1 MTMPE
6 QTNRASSSARLMV
19 VGVGGGGGNAVD
31 RMFDTRVSG
40 VELVAVNTDAQV
52 LEVVRSHRTLQLGRK
67 LTGGLG
73 AGGNPEIGRLAAEES
88 HEEIVDLLSGM
99 DMIFITAGMGGGT
112 GTGAAPVIAALAK
125 EAGVLTTGIVTRP
138 FSFEGLA
145 RAEKAEAGIARLS
158 QAVDAMIC
166 ISNDKLLKVAPAE
179 TPITKAFEIA
189 DEVLRQGVEGIS
201 DLITIPGMINLD
213 FADIESVMRNAGT
226 AMMGIGEGEG
236 EGKTKEA
243 ARNAISSP
251 LLDGSIQGARKVI
264 MNITGGSDL
273 TLEEV
278 TAAANLIREA
288 VSDRAD
294 IIFGTAIRDGLE
306 KVRLTVIATGFS
318 VEYGRDDDEGPSLS
332 NETMLA
338 KLEKESRV
346 GVDDFDIPA
355 FLRRS
360 RRSREERPR
369 PPWGEPQD
377 EGRERRE
384 REAERG
390 HNRRERDR
398 RKQ

>member
-1 MTMPE
+1 MPE
-6 QTNRASSSARLMV
+6 QTNRVSSPASLMV

-31 RMFDTRVSG
+31 RMFDTRVNG

-88 HEEIVDLLSGM
+88 HEEIVDLLSGV
-99 DMIFITAGMGGGT
+99 DMVFITAGMGGGT

-158 QAVDAMIC
+158 QAVDALIC

-213 FADIESVMRNAGT
+213 FADIESVMRGAGT

-236 EGKTKEA
+236 DGKTKEA

-251 LLDGSIQGARKVI
+251 LLDGSIHGARKVI

-318 VEYGRDDDEGPSLS
+318 VEYGRDDEEGPPLS

-346 GVDDFDIPA
+346 GAHDFDIPA

-369 PPWGEPQD
+369 PPWGEPQ
-377 EGRERRE
+377 ETNGTE
-384 REAERG
+384 
-390 HNRRERDR
+390 
-398 RKQ
+398 

>member
-1 MTMPE
+1 MTIPE
-6 QTNRASSSARLMV
+6 QKTRVSSPARLMV

-31 RMFDTRVSG
+31 RMFDTRVNG
-40 VELVAVNTDAQV
+40 VDLVVVNTDAQV

-88 HEEIVDLLSGM
+88 REEIADLLSGV
-99 DMIFITAGMGGGT
+99 DMVFITAGMGGGT
-112 GTGAAPVIAALAK
+112 GTGAAPVIASLAK

-166 ISNDKLLKVAPAE
+166 ISNDKLLKVAPVE

-213 FADIESVMRNAGT
+213 FADIESVMRGAGT

-236 EGKTKEA
+236 EGKTKDA

-332 NETMLA
+332 NDSMLA
-338 KLEKESRV
+338 KLEQESRV
-346 GVDDFDIPA
+346 GSDDFDIPT

-360 RRSREERPR
+360 RRSRGERPR
-369 PPWGEPQD
+369 PPWGEPQ
-377 EGRERRE
+377 EGSGTE
-384 REAERG
+384 
-390 HNRRERDR
+390 
-398 RKQ
+398 

>member
-1 MTMPE
+1 MPE
-6 QTNRASSSARLMV
+6 HENLAVSPATLMV

-31 RMFDTRVSG
+31 RMFDHRVNG
-40 VELVAVNTDAQV
+40 VNLVVVNTDAQV
-52 LEVVRSHRTLQLGRK
+52 LDVVECHRTLQIGRK

-88 HEEIVDLLSGM
+88 REEIM
-99 DMIFITAGMGGGT
+99 DMLNGVDMVFITAGMGGGT

-125 EAGVLTTGIVTRP
+125 EAGILTTGIVTRP

-158 QAVDAMIC
+158 QSVDAMIC
-166 ISNDKLLKVAPAE
+166 ISNDKLLKVAPSE

-189 DEVLRQGVEGIS
+189 DEILRQGVEGIS
-201 DLITIPGMINLD
+201 DLITVPGMINLD
-213 FADIESVMRNAGT
+213 FADIESVMRDAGT

-236 EGKTKEA
+236 EGKTKDA

-278 TAAANLIREA
+278 TAAASLIREA

-294 IIFGTAIRDGLE
+294 IIFGTAIRDGFE
-306 KVRLTVIATGFS
+306 KVRLTVIATGFE
-318 VEYGRDDDEGPSLS
+318 VEYGREEDEGQSLS

-346 GVDDFDIPA
+346 GADDFDIPT
-355 FLRRS
+355 FLRKG
-360 RRSREERPR
+360 RRNREETPR
-369 PPWGEPQD
+369 PPWGEPQYD
-377 EGRERRE
+377 DRRSDRERR
-384 REAERG
+384 
-390 HNRRERDR
+390 
-398 RKQ
+398 

>member
-1 MTMPE
+1 MPE
-6 QTNRASSSARLMV
+6 QTNFAASPASLMV

-31 RMFDTRVSG
+31 RMFDSSSNG
-40 VELVAVNTDAQV
+40 VDLVVVNTDAQV
-52 LEVVRSHRTLQLGRK
+52 LEVVRAHRTLQLGRK
-67 LTGGLG
+67 LTSGLG

-88 HEEIVDLLSGM
+88 KEEIIDLLNGV
-99 DMIFITAGMGGGT
+99 DMVFITAGMGGGT
-112 GTGAAPVIAALAK
+112 GTGAGPIIAAIAK
-125 EAGVLTTGIVTRP
+125 EAGILTTAIVTRP

-145 RAEKAEAGIARLS
+145 RAEKAESGIARLAQS
-158 QAVDAMIC
+158 VDALIC
-166 ISNDKLLKVAPAE
+166 ISNDKLLKVAPPD

-213 FADIESVMRNAGT
+213 FADIESVMRDAGT

-236 EGKTKEA
+236 DGKTKEA

-278 TAAANLIREA
+278 TSAASLIREA

-294 IIFGTAIRDGLE
+294 IIFGTAIRDGME
-306 KVRLTVIATGFS
+306 NVRLTVIATGFS
-318 VEYGRDDDEGPSLS
+318 VEYGRDEEDGQPLS
-332 NETMLA
+332 NDSMLA
-338 KLEKESRV
+338 KLEQQSRI
-346 GVDDFDIPA
+346 GVDDFDIPT

-360 RRSREERPR
+360 RRSREESPR
-369 PPWGEPQD
+369 PPWGEPRD
-377 EGRERRE
+377 NDGR
-384 REAERG
+384 
-390 HNRRERDR
+390 
-398 RKQ
+398 

>member
-1 MTMPE
+1 MTVPE
-6 QTNRASSSARLMV
+6 QSSRVASSASLMV

-88 HEEIVDLLSGM
+88 HEEIVDLLNGV
-99 DMIFITAGMGGGT
+99 DMVFITAGMGGGT

-158 QAVDAMIC
+158 QAVDALIC

-236 EGKTKEA
+236 DGKTKEA

-318 VEYGRDDDEGPSLS
+318 VEYRGEDAEGPPLS

-346 GVDDFDIPA
+346 GADDFDIPA
-355 FLRRS
+355 FLRRG

-369 PPWGEPQD
+369 PPWGEPQ
-377 EGRERRE
+377 EH
-384 REAERG
+384 RG
-390 HNRRERDR
+390 TD
-398 RKQ
+398 

>member
-1 MTMPE
+1 MPE
-6 QTNRASSSARLMV
+6 QTNFAASPATLMV

-31 RMFDTRVSG
+31 RMFDAKSNG
-40 VELVAVNTDAQV
+40 VDLVVVNTDAQV
-52 LEVVRSHRTLQLGRK
+52 LEVVRAHRTLQLGRK
-67 LTGGLG
+67 LTSGLG

-88 HEEIVDLLSGM
+88 KEEIVDLLNGV
-99 DMIFITAGMGGGT
+99 DMVFITAGMGGGT
-112 GTGAAPVIAALAK
+112 GTGAASVIASVAK
-125 EAGVLTTGIVTRP
+125 EAGILTTAIVTRP

-145 RAEKAEAGIARLS
+145 RAERAEAGIARLAQS
-158 QAVDAMIC
+158 VDALIC
-166 ISNDKLLKVAPAE
+166 ISNDKLLKVAPTD

-189 DEVLRQGVEGIS
+189 DEILRQGVEGIS

-213 FADIESVMRNAGT
+213 FADIESVMRDAGT

-236 EGKTKEA
+236 DGKTKEA

-278 TAAANLIREA
+278 TSAASLIREA

-294 IIFGTAIRDGLE
+294 IIFGTAIREGME

-318 VEYGRDDDEGPSLS
+318 VEYGREEEDGPSLS
-332 NETMLA
+332 NESMLSR
-338 KLEKESRV
+338 LEQESRV
-346 GVDDFDIPA
+346 GVDDFDIPT

-360 RRSREERPR
+360 RRSREAPPR
-369 PPWGEPQD
+369 PPWGE
-377 EGRERRE
+377 RRE
-384 REAERG
+384 DDKR
-390 HNRRERDR
+390 
-398 RKQ
+398 